1 MLPDGNNCGR
11 GGLSSQ
17 CTFLPMSC
25 LFLQL
30 AGETAQKIAHCSG
43 RKTVKERR
51 IMNRDEICQALTQKV
66 KVLKNNENYLSTLL
80 PDIRLLYGTEPG
92 TRTPVM
98 YQPGI
103 VFLFSG
109 HKIGYINERV
119 FRYDTNEYLLLTV
132 PLPFECETYATPE
145 VPLAGLRLN
154 VDILQLQELL
164 MDIGEDESFQPAMAA
179 SGINS
184 ATLSEEILCAAERL
198 LDVMER
204 PLDARIL
211 GKQIIREL
219 LYHVLTGPRGGAL
232 LALVSRQTHFSLISR
247 VLKRIE
253 SQYTENLSVDELA
266 AEANMSVSA
275 FHHNFKS
282 VTSTSPLQYL
292 KSYRL
297 HKARMMMIHDG
308 MKASAAAIR
317 VGMSPSQFSR
327 EFKRYFGVTP
337 GEDAARIRMMQG
349 LIFLLLLGEGKR
361 KGIRRCSI
369 FLNHDGQRT
378 HQPGDQQEKRQN
390 HQECHHLIFVAFYE
404 GDHANGIAQRGDHA
418 DPQQAAQPVEKLKAA
433 AGQA

>member
-1 MLPDGNNCGR
+1 
-11 GGLSSQ
+11 
-17 CTFLPMSC
+17 
-25 LFLQL
+25 
-30 AGETAQKIAHCSG
+30 
-43 RKTVKERR
+43 
-51 IMNRDEICQALTQKV
+51 MNRDQTCLQLTAQINR
-66 KVLKNNENYLSTLL
+66 LKDNANTLSTLL
-80 PDIRLLYGTEPG
+80 PDVRLLYGTQPG
-92 TRTPVM
+92 PRTPVM

-103 VFLFSG
+103 IFLFSG

-119 FRYDTNEYLLLTV
+119 FRYDPSEYLLLTV
-132 PLPFECETYATPE
+132 PLPFECETFATE
-145 VPLAGLRLN
+145 AVPLAGVRLN

-164 MDIGEDESFQPAMAA
+164 MDIGEDDLFRPSMAA

-184 ATLSEEILCAAERL
+184 ATLTDEILCAIERL

-204 PLDARIL
+204 PLDASIL
-211 GKQIIREL
+211 GKQIIREI
-219 LYHVLTGPRGGAL
+219 LYHVLLGPGGGAL

-253 SQYTENLSVDELA
+253 SQYTENLSVDQLA

-308 MKASAAAIR
+308 MKASAAALR
-317 VGMSPSQFSR
+317 VGYESASQFSR

-349 LIFLLLLGEGKR
+349 
-361 KGIRRCSI
+361 
-369 FLNHDGQRT
+369 
-378 HQPGDQQEKRQN
+378 
-390 HQECHHLIFVAFYE
+390 
-404 GDHANGIAQRGDHA
+404 
-418 DPQQAAQPVEKLKAA
+418 
-433 AGQA
+433 

>member
-1 MLPDGNNCGR
+1 
-11 GGLSSQ
+11 
-17 CTFLPMSC
+17 
-25 LFLQL
+25 
-30 AGETAQKIAHCSG
+30 
-43 RKTVKERR
+43 
-51 IMNRDEICQALTQKV
+51 MNREETCLLLTDKIKQ
-66 KVLKNNENYLSTLL
+66 LKNNEKKLSELL

-92 TRTPVM
+92 LRTPVM
-98 YQPGI
+98 YEPGI
-103 VFLFSG
+103 IFLFSG

-119 FRYDTNEYLLLTV
+119 FRYDANEYLLLTV

-145 VPLAGLRLN
+145 RPLAGIRLN

-164 MDIGEDESFQPAMAA
+164 MDIGEDDRFQPSMAA

-184 ATLSEEILCAAERL
+184 ATLSDEILCAAERL

-211 GKQIIREL
+211 GKQIIREM
-219 LYHVLTGPRGGAL
+219 LYHVLIGPRGGAL

-253 SQYTENLSVDELA
+253 NKYTENLNVEQLA

-297 HKARMMMIHDG
+297 HKARMMIVHDG
-308 MKASAAAIR
+308 MKASAAAMQ
-317 VGMSPSQFSR
+317 VGYESASQFSR

-337 GEDAARIRMMQG
+337 GEDAARIRTLQG
-349 LIFLLLLGEGKR
+349 
-361 KGIRRCSI
+361 S
-369 FLNHDGQRT
+369 
-378 HQPGDQQEKRQN
+378 
-390 HQECHHLIFVAFYE
+390 
-404 GDHANGIAQRGDHA
+404 
-418 DPQQAAQPVEKLKAA
+418 
-433 AGQA
+433 

>member
-1 MLPDGNNCGR
+1 MKREEIC
-11 GGLSSQ
+11 
-17 CTFLPMSC
+17 
-25 LFLQL
+25 LQL
-30 AGETAQKIAHCSG
+30 TEKIK
-43 RKTVKERR
+43 R
-51 IMNRDEICQALTQKV
+51 LKV
-66 KVLKNNENYLSTLL
+66 NENRLNALL
-80 PDIRLLYGTEPG
+80 PDIRLLYGTQPG

-98 YQPGI
+98 YLPGI

-132 PLPFECETYATPE
+132 PLPFECETFATPD
-145 VPLAGLRLN
+145 VPLAGIRLN

-164 MDIGEDESFQPAMAA
+164 MDIGEDEYFRPDVAA

-184 ATLSEEILCAAERL
+184 AVLSEEILCAAERL

-211 GKQIIREL
+211 GKQIIREM

-247 VLKRIE
+247 VLKHIE
-253 SQYTENLSVDELA
+253 SQYTENLSVDQLA

-292 KSYRL
+292 KTYRL
-297 HKARMMMIHDG
+297 HKARMLMVHDG
-308 MKASAAAIR
+308 MKASAAAMR
-317 VGMSPSQFSR
+317 VGYESPSQFSR

-337 GEDAARIRMMQG
+337 GEDLARIRTMQG
-349 LIFLLLLGEGKR
+349 
-361 KGIRRCSI
+361 
-369 FLNHDGQRT
+369 
-378 HQPGDQQEKRQN
+378 
-390 HQECHHLIFVAFYE
+390 A
-404 GDHANGIAQRGDHA
+404 
-418 DPQQAAQPVEKLKAA
+418 
-433 AGQA
+433 